1 MATMSQLEAYTS
13 ELAAAVKALST
24 HCEDFNCSRAQF
36 VIPLDAPSEAHRAQ
50 QSALATIARL
60 QTILAGPADF
70 LHHLAVQNQLLA
82 CLHWLGE
89 FQVLA
94 CIPIKGSV
102 PIKDV
107 ADLAGVPEVHLSRV
121 VRMMTTAGFLQEP
134 QPGTVAHSAL
144 SAPFVTKPAYLDVSM
159 FLAGTAAPAALQMAT
174 ATQRFGPSVRPNETA
189 YNLAFN
195 TSTSLA
201 TLCEQQP
208 KLQRQWP
215 AFLRYGTSDTE
226 SCVTDLLARMDQ
238 LHRGNISVVVEVGAT
253 STDRAVALANLY
265 PSVHFIVQMIPPSSG
280 WISPIRPPTP
290 CSRHD
295 DPRQLSAN
303 SAHTGSTLGTSNPT
317 GHAAGVSV
325 QQRAPATPQ
334 LVSDAAVYI
343 LNLPSPSPS
352 TSFSSLFG
360 RIMAELRAHLDILR
374 ANPAATLVLIP
385 RLLPETGTVNPEV
398 EASARLRDLSLLQLA
413 NERELELAEL
423 LNMLHS
429 VSDNMGRL
437 VVVNKLQSRDSVAI
451 VLEVRYQTYNR

>member
-238 LHRGNISVVVEVGAT
+238 LHRGNISVVVEV
-253 STDRAVALANLY
+253 
-265 PSVHFIVQMIPPSSG
+265 
-280 WISPIRPPTP
+280 
-290 CSRHD
+290 RHD